1 MSIIKRNIV
10 LIGDASVGKTS
21 LVRRFVKDDFSD
33 KYITTIGLKV
43 TKKEVDI
50 GPDDDKTNMVLM
62 VWDIIGQKG
71 YRQTQS
77 LSFKGVNGAILVAD
91 LTRKDTLDSFLGYW
105 IPLIIKAVGPVP
117 LIFIGNKA
125 DLKDEA
131 QFGLEEIKSVA
142 KKSESFGSTNECF
155 LASAKTGENVEE
167 LFTRMAELTKE
178 RQSKPMMNLSQNL
191 MQKGEIHTLYDVL
204 DHIIADFSEQ
214 FGGIENA
221 TPMIKFQLQTADLNL
236 DKPSEIAIIKFVDK
250 LAHIECSF
258 KTDDEVKKNRMSRLQ
273 LFGYKQE
280 NICNDEDGGNHSQ

>member
-1 MSIIKRNIV
+1 MPIVKRNIV

-21 LVRRFVKDDFSD
+21 LVRRFVKDEFSD

-50 GPDDDKTNMVLM
+50 GPDDDKTHMIM
-62 VWDIIGQKG
+62 MIWDIIGQKG

-77 LSFKGVNGAILVAD
+77 LSFKGVNGALLVAD
-91 LTRKDTLDSFLGYW
+91 MTRKETLDSLLGYW

-167 LFTRMAELTKE
+167 LFTRMAEFTKE
-178 RQSKPMMNLSQNL
+178 RQSKPLMNLSQNL
-191 MQKGEIHTLYDVL
+191 MQKDEIFTLHDVV

-221 TPMIKFQLQTADLNL
+221 TPMIKFQLQAANLNL

-250 LAHIECSF
+250 LAHIEESF
-258 KTDDEVKKNRMSRLQ
+258 KTVDELKKNRMKRLQ

-280 NICNDEDGGNHSQ
+280 NFNNNGGRG